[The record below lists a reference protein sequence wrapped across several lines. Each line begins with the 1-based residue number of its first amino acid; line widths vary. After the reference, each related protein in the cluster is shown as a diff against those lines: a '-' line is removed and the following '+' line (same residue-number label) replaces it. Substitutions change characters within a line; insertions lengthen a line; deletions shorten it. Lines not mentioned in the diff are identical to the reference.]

1 MSKEVETGGVAE
13 ETEAEGTKRTN
24 VLLDS
29 TQLQSLMEL
38 DLTSYPNI
46 ENLTQDDLNKDEVRI
61 KLLQG
66 SWDDWYEFK
75 FPSKDIREETEKV
88 QSHVACGQ

>member
-66 SWDDWYEFK
+66 SWDD
-75 FPSKDIREETEKV
+75 
-88 QSHVACGQ
+88 

>member
-1 MSKEVETGGVAE
+1 MENNSNPESTAVSKEAETGGVAE

-38 DLTSYPNI
+38 DLTSYLNI

-66 SWDDWYEFK
+66 SWDD
-75 FPSKDIREETEKV
+75 
-88 QSHVACGQ
+88 

>member
-1 MSKEVETGGVAE
+1 MSKEAETGGVAE

-38 DLTSYPNI
+38 DLTSYLNI

-66 SWDDWYEFK
+66 SWDD
-75 FPSKDIREETEKV
+75 
-88 QSHVACGQ
+88 